1 MFRRSACNFFMA
13 IPVIANPAANSTRAH
28 AEIERIKNLNPSPEL
43 HLTEGIGS
51 ARAIA
56 WELASAGHPI
66 IVAAGGD
73 GTVNE
78 VINGLAQYRL
88 EHPDEASYPTLG
100 ILPVG
105 TMNVMACELGLPA
118 RKLESSWEIIHSGN
132 TCVIDLWQANHQF
145 FAQLAGVG
153 FDAEVVQQTTWE
165 LKRRYGPLSY
175 AISAAQVLTQEA
187 TMLAVEIENRPPLYG
202 PIVLIGNGK
211 HYGGPVPVFRDAS
224 NTDGLLDVL
233 IFHGRGPLEM
243 MQLVQAIATNDY
255 TGCGDV
261 DYLQVPSLR
270 VTSPVP
276 VPFQLDGELGA
287 STPVD
292 FKLAPFR
299 LRVLCPAAE

>member
-1 MFRRSACNFFMA
+1 MRRCIVCHLLMA
-13 IPVIANPAANSTRAH
+13 IPVIANPAANSTRAL
-28 AEIERIKNLNPSPEL
+28 AEIERIKSLRPAPEL
-43 HLTEGIGS
+43 HLTDGIGS
-51 ARAIA
+51 AKKIA
-56 WELASAGHPI
+56 QELAAAGHPI
-66 IVAAGGD
+66 IGAAGGD

-88 EHPDEASYPTLG
+88 ENPRESSYAVLG

-118 RKLESSWEIIHSGN
+118 RQLEASWDIIHSGN
-132 TCVIDLWQANHQF
+132 ISVIDLWKANDHF

-153 FDAEVVQQTTWE
+153 FDAEIVQQTTWE
-165 LKRRYGPLSY
+165 MKRRYGPLSY

-187 TMLAVEIENRPPLYG
+187 VMLSVEIENRPLMYG

-211 HYGGPVPVFRDAS
+211 LYGGPVPVFRDAS

-233 IFHGRGPLEM
+233 IFHGRGPLEA
-243 MQLVQAIATNDY
+243 MQLFHAIATNDY
-255 TGCGDV
+255 TECGDV

-270 VTSPVP
+270 VTSSRP
-276 VPFQLDGELGA
+276 VPFQFDGELGA
-287 STPVD
+287 STPVE

-299 LRVLCPAAE
+299 LSVVCPGVP

>member
-1 MFRRSACNFFMA
+1 MA
-13 IPVIANPAANSTRAH
+13 IPIIANPAANSTRAI
-28 AEIERIKNLNPSPEL
+28 AEIERIKNLSPVPVL
-43 HLTEGIGS
+43 HLTDGIGS
-51 ARAIA
+51 AKLIA
-56 WELASAGHPI
+56 QKLAAEGHPI

-88 EHPDEASYPTLG
+88 ENPHESSYAILG

-105 TMNVMACELGLPA
+105 TMNVMACEMGLPA
-118 RKLESSWEIIHSGN
+118 RQLEANWEIIHSGN
-132 TCVIDLWQANHQF
+132 SCVIDLWQANDYF

-153 FDAEVVQQTTWE
+153 FDAEIVQQTTWE
-165 LKRRYGPLSY
+165 MKKRYGPLSY

-187 TMLAVEIENRPPLYG
+187 IMLSVEIENRPPMYG

-233 IFHGRGPLEM
+233 IFHGRGPLEV
-243 MQLVQAIATNDY
+243 MQLLQAIATNDY
-255 TGCGDV
+255 TECGDV

-270 VTSPVP
+270 VSSSVP

-287 STPVD
+287 STPVE

-299 LRVLCPAAE
+299 LRVVCPTAQ

>member
-1 MFRRSACNFFMA
+1 MA
-13 IPVIANPAANSTRAH
+13 IPVIANPAANSTRAFDQ
-28 AEIERIKNLNPSPEL
+28 IERIRRLNPAPEL
-43 HLTEGIGS
+43 HVTEGIGS
-51 ARAIA
+51 ARKIA
-56 WELASAGHPI
+56 WELAAAGHPI

-88 EHPDEASYPTLG
+88 ENPNEAAYPTLG

-118 RKLESSWEIIHSGN
+118 RKLEAGWEIIQSGA
-132 TCVIDLWQANHQF
+132 TCVIDMWQANDHF

-165 LKRRYGPLSY
+165 MKRSYGPLSY

-187 TMLAVEIENRPPLYG
+187 TMLAVEIENRPLMYG

-233 IFHGRGPLEM
+233 IFHGRGPLEA
-243 MQLVQAIATNDY
+243 MQVLQAIATNDF
-255 TGCGDV
+255 TECGDV

-270 VTSPVP
+270 VTSPRP
-276 VPFQLDGELGA
+276 VPFQLDGELGDF
-287 STPVD
+287 TPVE

-299 LRVLCPAAE
+299 LRVACPDVP